1 MKDWTGN
8 KRTLGALLGAS
19 NHTSE
24 DRQREDYYAT
34 HPDMVRDL
42 LNAGAPLRQQ
52 VWEPACG
59 AGHIVNVL
67 RERGHE
73 VYATDIVDRGC
84 PDSSVLD
91 FLWEFAGAPMGD
103 VDIMTNPPYATAL
116 EFVERALRLVKP
128 GANVWMLLK
137 LSFLEGKGRK
147 RLFNDT
153 PPADV
158 WVFSVRKMAISTV
171 TRRELWLTHGS
182 TGSKAATQSAPS
194 NGYELQPPTD
204 AFLIMEFINIPT
216 ALFSSPEYI
225 GAEPIQRAT
234 WISLLAWCCEQENG
248 GIIEGCRSWGM
259 RRWMQTCGVT
269 DQEISAENELYH
281 FDGDNLVVFGYPHEI
296 QDSVQT
302 RRKTARENGKLGG
315 RPRKTDIGTSVGT
328 EKETHEKPTSVIS
341 ENPAKTK
348 PVIFENPEENPA
360 KTVRK
365 EGRKEGIHPLT
376 PSPCT
381 VEEVEAHLRDAA
393 FAGRVRLTPDQIP
406 DCATAYWGS
415 RDAVNWTRSGIPV
428 TRWQS
433 DAVSFATSY
442 AVNHPPPPGNGD
454 KDPYSNFEEL

>member
-1 MKDWTGN
+1 
-8 KRTLGALLGAS
+8 
-19 NHTSE
+19 
-24 DRQREDYYAT
+24 
-34 HPDMVRDL
+34 
-42 LNAGAPLRQQ
+42 
-52 VWEPACG
+52 
-59 AGHIVNVL
+59 
-67 RERGHE
+67 
-73 VYATDIVDRGC
+73 
-84 PDSSVLD
+84 
-91 FLWEFAGAPMGD
+91 
-103 VDIMTNPPYATAL
+103 
-116 EFVERALRLVKP
+116 
-128 GANVWMLLK
+128 
-137 LSFLEGKGRK
+137 
-147 RLFNDT
+147 
-153 PPADV
+153 
-158 WVFSVRKMAISTV
+158 
-171 TRRELWLTHGS
+171 
-182 TGSKAATQSAPS
+182 
-194 NGYELQPPTD
+194 
-204 AFLIMEFINIPT
+204 MEFINIPT